1 MIIPMD
7 TKELIPLLIHVV
19 SSWEVIAVSIAILL
33 YFFIVSSVGRT
44 HGRRRKHSF
53 NTKPKKS
60 KPAPASA
67 EPVIQEDSNDDLG
80 LDEG

>member
-19 SSWEVIAVSIAILL
+19 SSWEVIAVTVAIVL
-33 YFFIVSSVGRT
+33 YIFIVSFVGRT

-53 NTKPKKS
+53 NAKPKKS
-60 KPAPASA
+60 KPAPVAA
-67 EPVIQEDSNDDLG
+67 EPVLQEDSNSELG
-80 LDEG
+80 LDEV